1 MDLDELL
8 DWDKMKKASLQ
19 ALKKSEEGPTS
30 APTLKKAGSPSLLP
44 KNAVGEVSLA
54 AKFIKLYKIRLEPI
68 RGKFNLKDQKLL
80 GGFDEAK
87 VLSGKM
93 KATAQVDLASA
104 VPKYAFQTQ
113 VEGLSLSEA
122 VASQVEL
129 LKNSMTGSLSGEMSG
144 TGEGIDARVAKK
156 SLNASGKIRVTGAK
170 LTTIDIN
177 KMVSEGINGVIS
189 KVAEKV
195 PTLRGKELKTGD
207 LSSEFKI
214 VTSNFIIREGEFL
227 APDFSAEAIPRRGVD
242 IKGNTKVG
250 LLNYSLKA
258 DWEIF
263 DTYNLFHVDP
273 VLIER
278 GKVFRVPITVGGTLL
293 SPQYDYGQIPEFLV
307 QIALKNLGF
316 AAQEK
321 ATQELKKQAEGQIK
335 NILKGIF
342 K

>member
-1 MDLDELL
+1 
-8 DWDKMKKASLQ
+8 
-19 ALKKSEEGPTS
+19 
-30 APTLKKAGSPSLLP
+30 
-44 KNAVGEVSLA
+44 
-54 AKFIKLYKIRLEPI
+54 
-68 RGKFNLKDQKLL
+68 
-80 GGFDEAK
+80 
-87 VLSGKM
+87 
-93 KATAQVDLASA
+93 
-104 VPKYAFQTQ
+104 
-113 VEGLSLSEA
+113 
-122 VASQVEL
+122 
-129 LKNSMTGSLSGEMSG
+129 
-144 TGEGIDARVAKK
+144 
-156 SLNASGKIRVTGAK
+156 
-170 LTTIDIN
+170 
-177 KMVSEGINGVIS
+177 MVSEGINGVIS